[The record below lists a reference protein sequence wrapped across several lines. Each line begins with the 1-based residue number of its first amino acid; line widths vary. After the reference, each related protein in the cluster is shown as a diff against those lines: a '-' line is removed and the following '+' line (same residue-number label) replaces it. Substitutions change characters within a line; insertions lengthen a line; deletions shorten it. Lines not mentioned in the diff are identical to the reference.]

1 MQSKYIIIINKLQ
14 SDFKQIMNLFQEIQT
29 TQTDIQS
36 KLLQIKEIYN
46 ILITNNN
53 KKRFL
58 FCLDTFFFQYKT
70 LNIGIENLN
79 RYISLI
85 NNRMYGDYYKLNNM
99 IILNPLSADQEP
111 IKESIKD
118 PIKESIVDSIN
129 IIVDTVKKYTIY
141 QDLDLYKEYPISDT
155 KSIHCD
161 IINSINNIIG
171 FYLKKSVEIQEY
183 NTSQINISI
192 DSFINTLKYDNTLIM
207 EQINL
212 YIHYLTFFHKTHIS
226 FLINLLHKIQL
237 FQNEIVENLQSTAT
251 TDIESNNT
259 CDLNEFELFNN
270 SISQF

>member
-1 MQSKYIIIINKLQ
+1 M
-14 SDFKQIMNLFQEIQT
+14 
-29 TQTDIQS
+29 
-36 KLLQIKEIYN
+36 
-46 ILITNNN
+46 LITNNN

-99 IILNPLSADQEP
+99 IILNPLSVDQEP
-111 IKESIKD
+111 IKELIKELIKE
-118 PIKESIVDSIN
+118 PIKEYIVDSSN
-129 IIVDTVKKYTIY
+129 ILVESDITPKKYAIY

-171 FYLKKSVEIQEY
+171 FYLKKSVKIQEY

-212 YIHYLTFFHKTHIS
+212 YIHYLTFFHKNHIS